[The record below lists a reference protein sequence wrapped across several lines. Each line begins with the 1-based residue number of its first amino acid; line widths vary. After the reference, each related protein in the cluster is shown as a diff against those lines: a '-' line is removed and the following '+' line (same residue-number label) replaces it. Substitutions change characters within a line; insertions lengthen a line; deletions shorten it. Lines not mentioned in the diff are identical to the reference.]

1 MARSEAGRIEEEE
14 EQKEKVW
21 VSPLIPSLIKV

>member
-14 EQKEKVW
+14 QKELVW

>member
-14 EQKEKVW
+14 QKEKVW
-21 VSPLIPSLIKV
+21 VAPLIPSLIKV